1 MKINKKEI
9 PTTMQTPDTTMR
21 ALTNYGGMTVCFN
34 ELPKGTD
41 FTPLLQ
47 GLSNDS
53 CHCPHWGYVLEGEML
68 VTYDDGTKELLQEND
83 VFYLPPGHTA
93 IVQKDIRLID
103 FNPSKEFDEVIT
115 HVGKKMAELGE
126 E

>member
-9 PTTMQTPDTTMR
+9 PTTMQAPDTTMR

-41 FTPLLQ
+41 FTPLLE
-47 GLSNDS
+47 GLTNDS

-68 VTYDDGTKELLQEND
+68 VTYDDGTEELLQEND

-93 IVQKDIRLID
+93 IVKKDIKLID

-115 HVGKKMAELGE
+115 HVGKKIEELGE